1 MGENIWLALVL
12 LDIVEGVEVT
22 NRLSFS
28 SEMDEFLVDQFKCA
42 FFFFPVYF
50 GN

>member
-1 MGENIWLALVL
+1 MGENIWLALAL

-28 SEMDEFLVDQFKCA
+28 SEMDDFLVDQVF
-42 FFFFPVYF
+42 
-50 GN
+50 